1 MTTTKT
7 EEAMFKKMS
16 VGDRVRWLME
26 VRTIKQTELSLKI
39 GVGQAA
45 ISNIVTD
52 ASRKPS
58 APTLLAIAEELRC
71 NPNWILTGEG
81 DPFAWAPVTSQTQ
94 VELLNLFKGMSE
106 DSKRALIAVAKTMV
120 VK

>member
-1 MTTTKT
+1 MTTKA
-7 EEAMFKKMS
+7 EQAMFQKMS
-16 VGDRVRWLME
+16 VGDRVRYLME
-26 VRTIKQTELSLKI
+26 KREIKQTELAAKI

-58 APTLLAIAEELRC
+58 APTLLAIAGELQC

-81 DPFAWAPVTSQTQ
+81 DPYAWAPVTSESHVQ
-94 VELLNLFKGMSE
+94 LLNLFNGLSE
-106 DSKRALIAVAKTMV
+106 EGRKALLAVAKTMAP
-120 VK
+120 K